1 MSEPMVENES
11 FPSDVLNQLGCSHF
25 EKGVWID
32 LCSFLQAD

>member
-1 MSEPMVENES
+1 MSEPMVENEG

-32 LCSFLQAD
+32 LCLFLQAD